1 MDFLPF
7 FFRFSL
13 CHNNE
18 QRSPTKAAAG
28 GMFSNV
34 KSSMTGWL
42 GNVPNVSMPAM
53 PSVSMPTV
61 SMPSIPGLRK
71 NTATDEAAAGGEEG
85 AQADSAIEAQ
95 PAHTN
100 EDDDRSR

>member
-13 CHNNE
+13 HNNE
-18 QRSPTKAAAG
+18 QRSPTKAAG

-71 NTATDEAAAGGEEG
+71 NQATDEAAAGGEEG
-85 AQADSAIEAQ
+85 AQADAAIEAQ